1 MALTVL
7 PLLLSLARPAE
18 AGPWLVGVGARQV
31 FREEAAL
38 DGLSLS
44 VAPTWGPLAVEV
56 LVGWGMGDAAPG
68 ELERTLAEISLGR
81 DIPGEDIGMGV
92 DRATLGLAAVLA
104 PPVPLRGA
112 GLRGG
117 PRAILGFEARLLEQS
132 RLVMGEEGA
141 PVAGLEGWS
150 LVEDGLALGFGPV
163 LGLGFSLTP
172 IPRTALRL
180 DLRDRV
186 LVRAGEAG
194 ATLDAPGDTLLRHD
208 FTLSLD
214 VALALGGGR

>member
-1 MALTVL
+1 MALPLL

-18 AGPWLVGVGARQV
+18 AGPWLVGLGARQV
-31 FREEAAL
+31 FREEPAL

-44 VAPTWGPLAVEV
+44 VAPTWGPLALEV
-56 LVGWGMGDAAPG
+56 SAGWGMGEAAPG
-68 ELERTLAEISLGR
+68 SLERTIAEISLGR
-81 DIPGEDIGMGV
+81 DIPGVEIGHGV

-104 PPVPLRGA
+104 PPVPVAGA
-112 GLRGG
+112 VPRGG
-117 PRAILGFEARLLEQS
+117 PRAILGLEARLLDQS

-150 LVEDGLALGFGPV
+150 LVEDGAVVGFGPV
-163 LGLGFSLTP
+163 VGLGFSLSP
-172 IPRTALRL
+172 LPRTALRL

-186 LVRAGEAG
+186 LVRAGEVG

-208 FTLSLD
+208 LTLSLD